1 MAVMRLDRF
10 KADPASVDEL
20 MARRQA
26 LVTAIRLATP
36 GLIRARLTRVN
47 DETWIDMWSWE
58 TLAHAQAAAK
68 LAQTGQ
74 IPEAGTAFALT
85 TDVTTEF
92 AEVVDES

>member
-1 MAVMRLDRF
+1 MAVIRLDRF
-10 KADPASVDEL
+10 NADPAGVDEL
-20 MARRQA
+20 ITRRNA
-26 LVTAIRLATP
+26 LVAAVRQATP
-36 GLIRARLTRVN
+36 GLIQARLTRVS
-47 DETWIDMWSWE
+47 DETWLDIWSWD

-92 AEVVDES
+92 AEVVDER